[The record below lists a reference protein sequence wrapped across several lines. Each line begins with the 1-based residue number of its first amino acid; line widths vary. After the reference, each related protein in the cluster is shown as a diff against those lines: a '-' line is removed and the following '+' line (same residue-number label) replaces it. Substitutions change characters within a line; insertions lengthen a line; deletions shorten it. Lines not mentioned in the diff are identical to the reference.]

1 MIAARISQMATKVNG
16 QRLPMA
22 KRMGGLETLDLSPV
36 IKGQELDLHDK
47 SSMLLKKEPK
57 KPSILL
63 LILVLEQSLNILVL

>member
-1 MIAARISQMATKVNG
+1 
-16 QRLPMA
+16 MA
-22 KRMGGLETLDLSPV
+22 KGMGGWETLDLSHV

-63 LILVLEQSLNILVL
+63 LILVLEPSLTILFF